1 MSDIR
6 YFRLPW
12 KEWEL
17 ESKIGEGSF
26 GTVWKV
32 KKSVLGGKVFYAA
45 VKHISIPKDE
55 NEIDRL
61 IGEGVFSDEQSANHY
76 YDHMLQSIIDE
87 IDAMHKLQGYTN
99 IVAYEDDAIIPKG
112 NGVGYDLFLRM
123 ELLQPLTERIRQGMR
138 TQDVIA
144 LGKDIATAIGV
155 LRDHN
160 MIHRDIKPQNIFIN
174 DRDIYKLGD
183 YGTARALGTDATAMS
198 RKGTYN
204 YMSPEIYNNQKA
216 DIRADIYSLGL
227 VLYRLLNAN
236 RLPFLP
242 VNERITS
249 EDSDIAVMRR
259 ISGEKIEPPKYADN
273 ELSAIVL
280 KACAF
285 DPEDRYRNPE
295 EMALDL
301 DRYRINNNNQLEKD
315 DQDKTIPDSHVYSFD
330 KPSTSHKQDQPSQN
344 KPTAKNNPLETD
356 DQTVAESGNSLVN
369 NTPTQPDVP
378 SSKKKRLLP
387 LAAIL
392 SILLIIGG
400 LWAAGIIPS
409 NPPQPVES
417 LDNIVTKEV
426 QREPIATPT
435 NGTADATTKSPM
447 DISAQETVETKT
459 TDPDIRSSTSH
470 TITWV
475 IGSETNTTSIPVG
488 EIPTHKDPVKE
499 ADQQY
504 TYTFSGWQPD
514 VQAVTGDATY
524 IASFTATPRLYTIT
538 WLDDTGKTIDIS
550 SVEYGINPTHT
561 DPVKESDQ
569 QFSYSFSG
577 WQPEIQKVTG
587 DATYKATF
595 QSVTRSYT
603 ITWLDD
609 AGNTIDT
616 SSVEYGINPIH
627 ADPVKESD
635 QQYTYSF
642 SGWQPEIQQ
651 VTGDAIYK
659 PTFQPVTRSYT
670 ITWLDDTGNTIDIS
684 SVEYGSNPTH
694 ADPVK
699 ESDQQFSY
707 SFSGWQPEIQK
718 VTGDTTYKA
727 TFQSITKSY
736 TITWVDD
743 TGKTIDSSSVAYGVL
758 PTHTDPTKEAS
769 QQFTY
774 TFHSWS
780 PKIQPVTENTTY
792 TATYL
797 RTIRSYTITWMN
809 DAGEIIDTSMVAYGS
824 KPTHVDPIKEPDQP
838 YTYVFSGWKPTIT
851 KVSGDAT
858 YKASFIKTLKD
869 GWICLNCQTSNS
881 PDSRFCTN
889 CEHALCLECGHNVAR
904 DNKFCTNC
912 GIEVGKWKCS
922 KCGEITTADDVF
934 CTKCGKE
941 RHKPG
946 LQ

>member
-32 KKSVLGGKVFYAA
+32 KKRVLGGKVFYAA

-144 LGKDIATAIGV
+144 LGKEIATAIGV

-301 DRYRINNNNQLEKD
+301 DRYRINNNNQLEND

-369 NTPTQPDVP
+369 NTPTQPDAP

-587 DATYKATF
+587 D
-595 QSVTRSYT
+595 
-603 ITWLDD
+603 
-609 AGNTIDT
+609 
-616 SSVEYGINPIH
+616 
-627 ADPVKESD
+627 
-635 QQYTYSF
+635 
-642 SGWQPEIQQ
+642 
-651 VTGDAIYK
+651 
-659 PTFQPVTRSYT
+659 
-670 ITWLDDTGNTIDIS
+670 
-684 SVEYGSNPTH
+684 
-694 ADPVK
+694 
-699 ESDQQFSY
+699 
-707 SFSGWQPEIQK
+707 
-718 VTGDTTYKA
+718 TTYKA

-889 CEHALCLECGHNVAR
+889 CGHALCLECGHNVAR

-922 KCGEITTADDVF
+922 KCGEISTTDDVF

-946 LQ
+946 LE